1 MNNEPSPDVHS
12 PAAQHQHSR
21 RSSVGIAFAVND
33 RTAPH
38 TRTTRV
44 ESSVR
49 VQRDSTPHKT
59 IRNHARCRRL

>member
-12 PAAQHQHSR
+12 PAAQHQRSR
-21 RSSVGIAFAVND
+21 RSSVGIVLAVND
-33 RTAPH
+33 RTALH
-38 TRTTRV
+38 THTALYA
-44 ESSVR
+44 SSVR